1 MKKEE
6 IHLEDIQRI
15 LFGEAPP
22 IFLLEVFIRTVLT
35 YIILLFVI
43 RWLGKRMSGQVT
55 IMEMAVMLTLGAI
68 VSTPMQVPERGIL
81 QGVILLLCAVGFQR
95 GISLWA
101 FHNHKFENFTQGK
114 PSMLIKDG
122 VMQLKQMQEDRIS
135 RQQLFAELRKQN
147 IHNLGAVERVYL
159 EASGLISIFKAPQ
172 AKLGLAT
179 LPPDDKEIM
188 QVFEEGNKPKNGEM
202 ILMACINCGTVKPQ
216 STNGSCHDCG
226 KDNWINAI

>member
-95 GISLWA
+95 GISLLA
-101 FHNHKFENFTQGK
+101 FYNHKFENFTQGK
-114 PSMLIKDG
+114 PSMLVKDG
-122 VMQLKQMQEDRIS
+122 VMQLEQMQEDRIS
-135 RQQLFAELRKQN
+135 RQQLFAELRKEN

-159 EASGLISIFKAPQ
+159 EASGLISVFKAP
-172 AKLGLAT
+172 KPKMGLMT
-179 LPPDDKEIM
+179 LPPDDKEIL
-188 QVFEEGNKPKNGEM
+188 EALGSEHKSNNGEVV
-202 ILMACINCGTVKPQ
+202 LMACLNCGMVKPQ
-216 STNGSCHDCG
+216 STDGSCHDCG
-226 KDNWINAI
+226 KDNWINAK